1 MIKPKKL
8 YKGKYFIV
16 FYDKNDERLLYI
28 FDNVKEILK
37 FQKKEINTYNARLL
51 NIELYRA
58 LKSDEHFITFFTGD
72 VMRVYIIT
80 DKEEETHEE

>member
-1 MIKPKKL
+1 MKKSRKL
-8 YKGKYFIV
+8 YKGKYFIA
-16 FYDKNDERLLYI
+16 FYDKNDERLLYT

-58 LKSDEHFITFFTGD
+58 LKSDEHFITFLTGE

>member
-1 MIKPKKL
+1 MTKPKKL

-16 FYDKNDERLLYI
+16 FYDKNDERLLYT

-58 LKSDEHFITFFTGD
+58 LRSDEHFITFLTGE

>member
-1 MIKPKKL
+1 MTKSKKL

-16 FYDKNDERLLYI
+16 FYDKNDERLLYT

-58 LKSDEHFITFFTGD
+58 LKSDEHFITFLTGE

-80 DKEEETHEE
+80 DKEEETHGE

>member
-1 MIKPKKL
+1 MTKPKKL

-16 FYDKNDERLLYI
+16 FYDKNDERLLYT

-58 LKSDEHFITFFTGD
+58 LKSDEHFITFLTGE

-80 DKEEETHEE
+80 DKEEEIHEE

>member
-58 LKSDEHFITFFTGD
+58 LKSDEHFITFLTGE

>member
-1 MIKPKKL
+1 MTKPKKL

-16 FYDKNDERLLYI
+16 FYDKNDERLLYT

-58 LKSDEHFITFFTGD
+58 LKSDEHFITFLTGE

>member
-1 MIKPKKL
+1 MKKSKKL
-8 YKGKYFIV
+8 YKDKYFIA
-16 FYDKNDERLLYI
+16 FYDKNDERLLYT

-37 FQKKEINTYNARLL
+37 FQKKEINPYNTRLL

-58 LKSDEHFITFFTGD
+58 LKSDEHFITFLTGE

-80 DKEEETHEE
+80 DKEEEIYEE

>member
-1 MIKPKKL
+1 MTKPKKL

-16 FYDKNDERLLYI
+16 FYDKNDERLLYT

-51 NIELYRA
+51 NIDL
-58 LKSDEHFITFFTGD
+58 
-72 VMRVYIIT
+72 
-80 DKEEETHEE
+80 

>member
-16 FYDKNDERLLYI
+16 FYDKNDERLLYL

-58 LKSDEHFITFFTGD
+58 LKSDEHFITFLTGE